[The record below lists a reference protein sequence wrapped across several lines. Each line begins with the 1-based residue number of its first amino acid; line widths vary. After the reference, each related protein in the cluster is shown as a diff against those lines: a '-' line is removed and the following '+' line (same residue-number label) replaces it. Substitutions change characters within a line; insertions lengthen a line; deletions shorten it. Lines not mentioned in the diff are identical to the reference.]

1 MLLNSV
7 GTVILQVQRHFDI
20 SKADASILEG
30 FKDIPI
36 AIASFLFASF
46 LPRIGL
52 KRSMLIGLGIVTVS
66 TFILPFIGAFW
77 YFKVLFFSI
86 GVSFAIIKISTFAAI
101 GITSDTEKKHASTMS
116 YIEGIFMAGILC
128 GQFLMSFLV
137 DNNNPKSALWLNA
150 YWILS
155 LISLIAFVLLW
166 FAELNEAGTRL
177 EEKKLG
183 EDFKEMLRLMILP
196 LSIVFIISI
205 FCYVLIEQSFQT
217 WFPTFYRDILKTPAS
232 MAIQSGAI
240 LAGASMIG
248 RLLSGFVL
256 SKLKW
261 LWLLTTCILSVIIL
275 VVLVLPLAENNHGYV
290 TTSWL
295 HAMPAAYVL
304 PLMGFFL
311 APVYPTLN
319 SVILSSLP
327 THKHSAMSGLI
338 VVFSA
343 LGGTTGSIITGH
355 IFERFDGITAF
366 HATIL
371 PLSLMIVLFFILAKW
386 IKKPGVQN

>member
-371 PLSLMIVLFFILAKW
+371 PLSLMIVLFFILARW
-386 IKKPGVQN
+386 VKKPGVQN